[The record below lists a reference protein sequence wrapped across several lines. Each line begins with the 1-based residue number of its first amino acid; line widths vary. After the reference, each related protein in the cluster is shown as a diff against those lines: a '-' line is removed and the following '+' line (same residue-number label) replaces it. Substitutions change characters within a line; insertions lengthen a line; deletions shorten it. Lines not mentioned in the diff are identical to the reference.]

1 MRDRIELS
9 SVATAW
15 AGAVGTSF
23 RKFIAERTIL
33 NSALNQMAQRGP
45 NDNADI
51 FGGPRPRT
59 ALPIAE
65 IEFRHF
71 VT

>member
-9 SVATAW
+9 AVATAW
-15 AGAVGTSF
+15 AGAVGTGL
-23 RKFIAERTIL
+23 RKFIAERTVL
-33 NSALNQMAQRGP
+33 NPALNQMAQRGP
-45 NDNADI
+45 NGGADI

-65 IEFRHF
+65 IE
-71 VT
+71 V